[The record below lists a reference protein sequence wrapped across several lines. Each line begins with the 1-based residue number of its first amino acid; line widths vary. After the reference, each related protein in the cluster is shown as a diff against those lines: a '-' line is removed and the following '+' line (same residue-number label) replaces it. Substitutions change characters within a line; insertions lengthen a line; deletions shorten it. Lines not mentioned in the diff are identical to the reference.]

1 MMDAAIDYAEAARN
15 ARDLAK
21 LAKLASEPIV
31 KTIKEAGKPREE
43 VITTQ
48 EKEGSLGSAKE
59 YAERSYQEVL
69 GASVALLPNH
79 LLAATLDYHRLVHGD
94 DGRAL
99 YVMLD
104 VNVIQ
109 MLDILVGSVPA
120 LILDSSGYRSNGGC
134 SCGCTRRS
142 RWHGQN

>member
-31 KTIKEAGKPREE
+31 KTNKEAGKPREE

-48 EKEGSLGSAKE
+48 EKEGTLGSAKE

-69 GASVALLPNH
+69 GASVALD
-79 LLAATLDYHRLVHGD
+79 AAIKFMR
-94 DGRAL
+94 
-99 YVMLD
+99 
-104 VNVIQ
+104 
-109 MLDILVGSVPA
+109 
-120 LILDSSGYRSNGGC
+120 
-134 SCGCTRRS
+134 
-142 RWHGQN
+142 